1 MKKIKKQINNF
12 WKMIFLLFL
21 SLLAFSYAMFQGG
34 FVSWFLFFS
43 FLPFGLYSLL
53 IMIYP
58 LKNIR
63 VERVLNQHELISG
76 ETLKVTLKIKA
87 PKIIPLFYIMV
98 EEKNSGKLN
107 ERTGKKFKFLLFPL
121 LRKEIIHQYVIPNIP
136 RGEYVFY
143 GLRVQTSDFLGLA
156 EREIVYPVE
165 NHVLVYP
172 SYVELE
178 YRSMEN
184 RFEQGMTVTRDK
196 VQRDTSLAIGVR
208 EYQPGDKFSWINWK
222 ITAKKN
228 EIMTKEFEQ
237 KKTDDVLILLD
248 RQPNSRFN
256 LMVEFTA
263 SIVRA
268 ILKKGA
274 LVGLLSQGK
283 EREYYPMRGGQFQQR
298 TLFYHLAIMED
309 DSEISLAN
317 VIENEGILLN
327 QNVTI
332 MIIVP
337 YIHEAMIEKLG
348 YLSLRNKNIVIF
360 SVKNKESSVSEAE
373 RRNIAFAMSRGIY
386 VKVIHEGKFEEAF
399 VGGYK

>member
-1 MKKIKKQINNF
+1 
-12 WKMIFLLFL
+12 
-21 SLLAFSYAMFQGG
+21 
-34 FVSWFLFFS
+34 
-43 FLPFGLYSLL
+43 
-53 IMIYP
+53 MIYP

-156 EREIVYPVE
+156 EREIVYPLE